1 LIIDSVVRTAYYKYF
16 HPKEAQIG
24 NGILNRGLLQSAI
37 RLQRVATGNND
48 ENNRLQTINY
58 VYPFGATLNVAK
70 PAIAVLSTGS
80 ISFPLSRP
88 TCAFYE
94 DKVNSG
100 KIVVLGSNQIFS
112 DAYIEKED
120 NSLLK
125 DIILQYLTD
134 PNFSLNAI
142 DAENPEIS
150 DYYAIPD
157 IELLSDQP
165 FSSLEESEELPSD
178 YIKLFSKTINQLSN
192 SELPKV
198 LKAYEELQ
206 MDHEPL
212 KLIKPQF
219 ETPLPTLQPAVFPP
233 TFRELS
239 KPALELFDL
248 DDAFSSIPTR
258 LTQIANKCTD
268 NDLEY
273 YIRECGLIFGITD
286 ATTGSKSAKSV
297 LEYMFT
303 KIVEFKKVNSERD

>member
-1 LIIDSVVRTAYYKYF
+1 VRTAYYKYF
-16 HPKEAQIG
+16 HPKEALIG

-37 RLQRVATGNND
+37 KLRRVANGNND
-48 ENNRLQTINY
+48 EKDRLQTINY

-80 ISFPLSRP
+80 VSFPLNRP
-88 TCAFYE
+88 TCAFYN
-94 DKVNSG
+94 DKVNGG
-100 KIVVLGSNQIFS
+100 KIVVLGSNQIFT

-125 DIILQYLTD
+125 DIILQYFTQT
-134 PNFSLNAI
+134 NFTLNPI

-150 DYYAIPD
+150 DYYTVPD
-157 IELLSDQP
+157 IELLSEQP

-178 YIKLFSKTINQLSN
+178 YVKLFSKTINHLSN

-219 ETPLPTLQPAVFPP
+219 ETPLPPLQPAVFPP

-273 YIRECGLIFGITD
+273 YIRECGLLLGISETI
-286 ATTGSKSAKSV
+286 TGTKSAKSV
-297 LEYMFT
+297 LEYMFA
-303 KIVEFKKVNSERD
+303 KIVEFKKVNSDRD